1 MADFKKEY
9 KAAMDSITPDKEL
22 LEKIKE
28 DMKAELDA
36 PQKKLSFFVMH
47 KTALSAAALV
57 LTLGITVFAAVMLTS
72 GVQNITSDSSGS
84 PEFNNAGAKMNNA
97 EGIVITI
104 PEYDDNIY
112 EPNGDAAKAE
122 DNENA
127 WIADD
132 FSGTFATNDDRLSA
146 DADAPENAE
155 APAPSN
161 ISDSKSEADDIP
173 AEEAEN
179 SVTVSNEEVFPES
192 VTFDEENEKML
203 KTVSYSL
210 LKEIAEN
217 ADKYSFD
224 FYTSLN
230 TSVEWDVYYIVS
242 LVYYGENS
250 DYIITAYADSASGNT
265 LPAAVVMARYES
277 NGAVDAGNGIDLIA
291 NGYRLDDYLSGE
303 FSEEIE
309 QFAVATNI
317 PLTY

>member
-28 DMKAELDA
+28 SMKAELDE
-36 PQKKLSFFVMH
+36 PQKKPSFFVMH

-57 LTLGITVFAAVMLTS
+57 LTLGITVFAAVMLTG

-84 PEFNNAGAKMNNA
+84 PEFNNAGANMNNA

-104 PEYDDNIY
+104 PEYDENIY
-112 EPNGDAAKAE
+112 KPNEDAAKAE
-122 DNENA
+122 DNDNA

-132 FSGTFATNDDRLSA
+132 FSGVFASNDDRLSA

-155 APAPSN
+155 APMPSN
-161 ISDSKSEADDIP
+161 ISDPTFDADEVS

-179 SVTVSNEEVFPES
+179 FVTVSKEEVFPES
-192 VTFDEENEKML
+192 VTFDDENEKVV

-224 FYTSLN
+224 FYTGLN
-230 TSVEWDVYYIVS
+230 SMTEWDVYYTVS
-242 LVYYGENS
+242 LVYYGENN
-250 DYIITAYADSASGNT
+250 DYIITAYADSASGDT

-277 NGAVDAGNGIDLIA
+277 NGAVDANNGIDLIA

-309 QFAVATNI
+309 QFAAATNI
-317 PLTY
+317 PLEY

>member
-22 LEKIKE
+22 LENIKE
-28 DMKAELDA
+28 RMKAELDA
-36 PQKKLSFFVMH
+36 PQKKPSFFVMH
-47 KTALSAAALV
+47 KMALSAAALV
-57 LTLGITVFAAVMLTS
+57 LTLGITVFAAVMLTG

-84 PEFNNAGAKMNNA
+84 PEFNNAGANKNNA

-104 PEYDDNIY
+104 PEYDDDIY

-122 DNENA
+122 DNDNA
-127 WIADD
+127 WIAND
-132 FSGTFATNDDRLSA
+132 FSDTFATNDDKAA
-146 DADAPENAE
+146 DIDAPENAE
-155 APAPSN
+155 APMPSN
-161 ISDSKSEADDIP
+161 ISDSTFDADGVP

-192 VTFDEENEKML
+192 VAFDEENV

-224 FYTSLN
+224 FYTDLN
-230 TSVEWDVYYIVS
+230 SMVEWDVYYIVS
-242 LVYYGENS
+242 LVYYGENNV
-250 DYIITAYADSASGNT
+250 YIITVYADSASGDT
-265 LPAAVVMARYES
+265 LPAAVLMARYES
-277 NGAVDAGNGIDLIA
+277 NGAVDASNGIDLIA

-303 FSEEIE
+303 FSEKIE